1 MTQEEAN
8 LYWST
13 REHKKW
19 VVSLKSHKNRLVVVK
34 GADGRQTLERVNP
47 NCTMHVSARTA
58 AGAKRTAIEN
68 QVGDRMDVVG
78 VRLATA
84 HDLGCVRVYA

>member
-19 VVSLKSHKNRLVVVK
+19 VVSLKSRKNRLVRVAV
-34 GADGRQTLERVNP
+34 DGRPTLQRANP
-47 NCTMHVSARTA
+47 RCDMYVSARTSE
-58 AGAKRTAIEN
+58 GAKRTALDNIPSGE
-68 QVGDRMDVVG
+68 RMDVIG
-78 VRLATA
+78 VRLARPF
-84 HDLGCVRVYA
+84 DLGCVQVAA